1 MSSVAR
7 IVSLAVLTTLIVF
20 LGITFFHVIAPF
32 LLPLFLAG
40 VLAVLCQPLF
50 YYFIRRTNNRI
61 RVAAGLT
68 TAAVMAVILVPLL
81 VGTILA
87 AAQLVTFTHETL
99 GSDEWQKRF
108 GTLRTKLQIDELA
121 QLLEPIISGKQPSD
135 EQSPEDAD
143 ASADAAADETPREEE
158 TTEQATAPSGTD
170 GAHDVPSDV
179 ADVPAADVRAE
190 EDNETALAEQSDATD
205 PKVPPVDDD
214 PTASSQAT
222 VNAIAEQ
229 LEGDLRMSLQSLA
242 HRTVGAAAG
251 AAGTASGL
259 ALDFLGSM
267 LSLLVSG
274 LMFVIALYYFL
285 ADGPSL
291 LATAEGL
298 IPLHAEYQRQLLKQF
313 DDVLRAVVM
322 ATFAAAISQGL
333 LTAIAIYAA
342 TFGTLA
348 IGFGYFFILF
358 IVATTA
364 SLIPLAGTWLVWGP
378 FAIWLF
384 YSGYWIQGSLLTLF
398 GAAVIGTMDN
408 VVRTYV
414 LQNDA
419 KLHPLLAFVS
429 VLGGLQ
435 VMGLWGIFVGPIV
448 ASCLHALIQIFNI
461 ELKELSRQRS
471 DLPQDRAGEKEAV
484 AGPAE
489 RPASGSTPGK
499 KKTTPSDEAGSAVKK
514 SKKKRSTRSK
524 KSRGTGNVR
533 KQRSDSKKEK

>member
-50 YYFIRRTNNRI
+50 HYFIRRTNNRI

-68 TAAVMAVILVPLL
+68 TVSVMAVILVPLL

-87 AAQLVTFTHETL
+87 AAQLVTFTHETI
-99 GSDEWQKRF
+99 GSDEWEKRLE
-108 GTLRTKLQIDELA
+108 TLRTEWRIDEFA
-121 QLLEPIISGKQPSD
+121 QLLEPVISPKQASN
-135 EQSPEDAD
+135 EQSAENAD
-143 ASADAAADETPREEE
+143 AAAEKAADETPQQKA
-158 TTEQATAPSGTD
+158 TTEQSRVPSGTD
-170 GAHDVPSDV
+170 DAQDIPSDV
-179 ADVPAADVRAE
+179 ADVPAE
-190 EDNETALAEQSDATD
+190 EDDKTTLAEKTEASKT
-205 PKVPPVDDD
+205 PVSTDDD
-214 PTASSQAT
+214 DLTASSQAK

-229 LEGDLRMSLQSLA
+229 LQGDLRTSLQSLA
-242 HRTVGAAAG
+242 HRTIGAAAG

-267 LSLLVSG
+267 VSLLVSG

-291 LATAEGL
+291 LATTQGL

-313 DDVLRAVVM
+313 EDVLRAVVM

-333 LTAIAIYAA
+333 VTAIAVYAA

-378 FAIWLF
+378 FAVWLF
-384 YSGYWIQGSLLTLF
+384 YGGHWIQGSLLTFF

-429 VLGGLQ
+429 VLGGLK

-448 ASCLHALIQIFNI
+448 ASCLHALIQIFNV

-471 DLPQDRAGEKEAV
+471 DLPQDQAGKKAAAADPV
-484 AGPAE
+484 KQPA
-489 RPASGSTPGK
+489 PGSTPAGT
-499 KKTTPSDEAGSAVKK
+499 KTTASDNATSTVKK
-514 SKKKRSTRSK
+514 SKRKRPKKTKKPRVSRSGRPQ
-524 KSRGTGNVR
+524 RG
-533 KQRSDSKKEK
+533 DSKKGK